1 MNDGA
6 ASPSL
11 DGGCRAVRMSGD
23 FPLVTARLRLDPVG
37 WDDLAELL
45 ALHRDPRVFTAD
57 STAPVETAAQM
68 RWVLGQWITC
78 WERHG
83 TGYLT
88 VRARGGGEGTDG
100 PLGHLPEGLLGV
112 VGISLLRTDAG
123 AQRSAYWRL
132 APSAQG
138 RGVAAE
144 AMRAVLAHPTL
155 GGARRVIAVTATG
168 NAPSRALAERLGF
181 RLAQP
186 EELASGEVGTGRAEP
201 GSAEPRDAVPG
212 GRAGD
217 VLLIRDP

>member
-155 GGARRVIAVTATG
+155 GGARRVIAVTAGG
-168 NAPSRALAERLGF
+168 NAPSRALALRLGF
-181 RLAQP
+181 RPAP
-186 EELASGEVGTGRAEP
+186 A
-201 GSAEPRDAVPG
+201 DAPVPG
-212 GRAGD
+212 GRSGD